1 MRVSFQCFL
10 PRTEASFEPGMR
22 GGLGRE
28 RIPLLVLVYRKK
40 AKLLSLVHRVFLI
53 WLHPAFPVHPLSFQL
68 LVRNRPFQWLYA
80 PVQAVFSA
88 WNAFLWPPY
97 LAWSR
102 WYFTPFCFP
111 LERDWPSFGPQLR
124 QVYLWHTL
132 WVIFLPL
139 ASCVFFFLCLFL
151 TLIFN
156 SLQFSLLLV
165 FHVQHYI
172 WKALLCL
179 FGYITGDKE
188 ICLWLPA

>member
-1 MRVSFQCFL
+1 MSRL
-10 PRTEASFEPGMR
+10 
-22 GGLGRE
+22 
-28 RIPLLVLVYRKK
+28 IPHRQT
-40 AKLLSLVHRVFLI
+40 LLSALPSSVPCPPVSSHI
-53 WLHPAFPVHPLSFQL
+53 QLHPVVSLFQASSFSD
-68 LVRNRPFQWLYA
+68 VS
-80 PVQAVFSA
+80 VSA

-172 WKALLCL
+172 WKALLCP